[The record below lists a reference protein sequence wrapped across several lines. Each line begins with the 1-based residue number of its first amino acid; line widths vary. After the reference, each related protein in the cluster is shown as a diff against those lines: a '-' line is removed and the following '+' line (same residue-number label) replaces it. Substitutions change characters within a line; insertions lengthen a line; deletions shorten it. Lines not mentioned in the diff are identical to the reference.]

1 MLQCVAVCCSV
12 LQCVAFQ
19 PWLPRDLSTRCVAV
33 CCIPAVAV
41 CCGVLHP
48 SLCYHGLRALG
59 VLQCVEECCMS
70 DSLIHIG
77 LGFIHVS
84 VLCLR
89 TRVRDS
95 LVCRVRD
102 SFILLISVLC
112 AMLLRVCDAFMSG
125 VRHSFI
131 CTVRDP
137 SMGGVRDLFVCDSF
151 EGGVRG
157 SFICSFRDAFKLQL
171 TFVLLMHP
179 HGTEW
184 RRCIGCLIC
193 IGHFPQKSPIISC
206 PPAERDPLLP
216 PYALLPPYS
225 RRVCCVT
232 HSRVE
237 FVTYSYVE
245 CVVHS

>member
-1 MLQCVAVCCSV
+1 MSV
-12 LQCVAFQ
+12 LCLCTRV
-19 PWLPRDLSTRCVAV
+19 RDSCRVRDSFICQV
-33 CCIPAVAV
+33 
-41 CCGVLHP
+41 
-48 SLCYHGLRALG
+48 RA
-59 VLQCVEECCMS
+59 S
-70 DSLIHIG
+70 
-77 LGFIHVS
+77 FILMS

-95 LVCRVRD
+95 FVCRVRDSFICQVRDSSILMSALCLRTRVRDSFVCRVRD

-112 AMLLRVCDAFMSG
+112 AMLLRVCDAFMNG

-151 EGGVRG
+151 VSGVRG
-157 SFICSFRDAFKLQL
+157 LFICSFLDAFKLQL
-171 TFVLLMHP
+171 IFVLLMHP